1 MSETL
6 FSLERNK
13 FLCNLNILEYVNTD
27 FSFNLGSMDLGTSE
41 FTIRLDPFFQGLR
54 ETSQSIN
61 YAIIPFVIPRGKRA
75 AMFACMSQVI
85 SK

>member
-1 MSETL
+1 
-6 FSLERNK
+6 
-13 FLCNLNILEYVNTD
+13 
-27 FSFNLGSMDLGTSE
+27 MDLGTSE